1 MTPRGRR
8 PAGSPDAREAILA
21 AARTAFARDGY
32 QASLRG
38 IAREAGVDPA
48 LVHHYFPSRAALFAK
63 AIVGSIA
70 GENADLVER
79 AAAITHMDPDEVGE
93 GIVRSFVSLW
103 DTAGGDNFTAVVRA
117 AIERDGTVEPFR
129 DFIAGGILQPIV
141 TRFCPDRPELR
152 AQLIASQI
160 IGLGMAR
167 WVAGLDQVSPLE
179 AESLASLVGPT
190 IQRYLLDELPG
201 TPLVGS

>member
-1 MTPRGRR
+1 VVVEEPEEAVEVDVHGGGLDHLRVPRLQ
-8 PAGSPDAREAILA
+8 ADA
-21 AARTAFARDGY
+21 
-32 QASLRG
+32 
-38 IAREAGVDPA
+38 
-48 LVHHYFPSRAALFAK
+48 
-63 AIVGSIA
+63 
-70 GENADLVER
+70 
-79 AAAITHMDPDEVGE
+79 
-93 GIVRSFVSLW
+93 
-103 DTAGGDNFTAVVRA
+103 AGGDNFTAVVRA
-117 AIERDGTVEPFR
+117 AIEGDGTIEPFR

-190 IQRYLLDELPG
+190 IQRYLLDELPD
-201 TPLVGS
+201 TPLDS

>member
-1 MTPRGRR
+1 MH
-8 PAGSPDAREAILA
+8 
-21 AARTAFARDGY
+21 
-32 QASLRG
+32 QC
-38 IAREAGVDPA
+38 
-48 LVHHYFPSRAALFAK
+48 FPSGATLFAK
-63 AIVGSIA
+63 AMIGSIA
-70 GENADLVER
+70 GGNTGLGER
-79 AAAITHMDPDEVGE
+79 AAASTQRGPGGVGG

-103 DTAGGDNFTAVVRA
+103 VAAGGDDFTAVVRA
-117 AIERDGTVEPFR
+117 AIEGDGTIEPFR

-190 IQRYLLDELPG
+190 IQRYLLDELPD
-201 TPLVGS
+201 TPLDS